1 MTSANHQPQK
11 FVRNLALMAAG
22 FRRYILENFEVAIH
36 SRESGVTQPVAAPFY
51 HYYADPFLVQE
62 KGEYFLFIEDLC
74 YLNDTGRLVVLHL
87 DSSMRVQKTVPLSF
101 IGASSRIECHA
112 SFPLVFKQSNSFYM
126 IPETC
131 GRLSIDLYKCEQW
144 PERWTLFRTILTGLD
159 AADNMVIFHDKKW
172 WLLTSV
178 RETDEQRHLEIYF
191 TDDLLK
197 GDFSPHPVNLKTL
210 YADKRFGTGRNAG
223 YFTKDAQGRIFRLM
237 QTSESYYGQGSQLM
251 EIVTL
256 SETEFTEVPVNRTLA
271 QDSKLQPAAW
281 HHCSEDGDWIAFD
294 HRTRTGFRS

>member
-1 MTSANHQPQK
+1 
-11 FVRNLALMAAG
+11 
-22 FRRYILENFEVAIH
+22 
-36 SRESGVTQPVAAPFY
+36 
-51 HYYADPFLVQE
+51 
-62 KGEYFLFIEDLC
+62 
-74 YLNDTGRLVVLHL
+74 
-87 DSSMRVQKTVPLSF
+87 
-101 IGASSRIECHA
+101 GASSRIECHA

-144 PERWTLFRTILTGLD
+144 PERWTLFRTILTGID
-159 AADNMVIFHDKKW
+159 AADSMVIFHDKKW

-191 TDDLLK
+191 TDNLLK
-197 GDFSPHPVNLKTL
+197 GDFSPHPVNTRKL
-210 YADKRFGTGRNAG
+210 YGDKKFGTGRNAG
-223 YFTKDAQGRIFRLM
+223 YFTKDARGRIFRLM

-256 SETEFTEVPVNRTLA
+256 SETEFAEVPVNRTLA
-271 QDSKLQPAAW
+271 QDSQLQPATW
-281 HHCSEDGDWIAFD
+281 HHCSEHGDWIAFD